1 MLTYVKTLGCRPNA
15 CCVAQ
20 HVVWV
25 LLSEANYEST
35 QETGLDA
42 SDDSNSEREQVTVH
56 KQLSRSYVVDS
67 T

>member
-1 MLTYVKTLGCRPNA
+1 MLTYVKALGCRPNA
-15 CCVAQ
+15 CCIAQ
-20 HVVWV
+20 HVVV

-35 QETGLDA
+35 QEMGLDG
-42 SDDSNSEREQVTVH
+42 SDDSNSEREHVTVH